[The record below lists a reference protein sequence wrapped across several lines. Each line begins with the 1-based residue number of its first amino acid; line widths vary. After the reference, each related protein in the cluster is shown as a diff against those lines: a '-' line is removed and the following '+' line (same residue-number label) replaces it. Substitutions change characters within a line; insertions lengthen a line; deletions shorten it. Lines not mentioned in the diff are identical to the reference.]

1 MYVTNDFRQN
11 FLFFTDFICVMSF
24 SDKHLGIS
32 PPYPTKRLEVIRYKI
47 PIKDQRLV
55 ITRIKDFC
63 ICKIISVNIESVG
76 SGCFD
81 PFGSYRD
88 VFENKSFDTTRY

>member
-1 MYVTNDFRQN
+1 MHVTNDFRQN

-24 SDKHLGIS
+24 CGKHLGIS
-32 PPYPTKRLEVIRYKI
+32 PPYPTKRLEAIRYKTN
-47 PIKDQRLV
+47 KDQRLV

-63 ICKIISVNIESVG
+63 ICKIISVNIESVE

-88 VFENKSFDTTRY
+88 VFENKSFDTARYR